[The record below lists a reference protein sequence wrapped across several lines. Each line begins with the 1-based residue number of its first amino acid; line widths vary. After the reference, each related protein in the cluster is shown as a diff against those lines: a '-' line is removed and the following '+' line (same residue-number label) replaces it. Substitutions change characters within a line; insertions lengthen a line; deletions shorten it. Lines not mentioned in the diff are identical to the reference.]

1 MPKKASS
8 VKRKVNRKSSRKS
21 SKKSSRK
28 FSRKSSRKSNRKSR
42 RKSTR
47 KVSHSKPSA
56 SSNQAKLINTLQKL
70 RRTSNKIN
78 HIKNLIS
85 SKSIQ
90 PVKDTH
96 FGNTRVRILRNSDF
110 DNQSLNRENSNRS
123 GLVMFYAP
131 WCPHCTN
138 MIPTLNKL
146 ANDMSHDKM
155 LSQRGLLGAVDC
167 TEQSDLARNMNVAGY
182 PTIKIFKNG
191 KYVGDYQGSRDGR
204 ELKNFIAKLLSQ

>member
-1 MPKKASS
+1 MPKKSSS

-21 SKKSSRK
+21 SRK
-28 FSRKSSRKSNRKSR
+28 TNRKSR
-42 RKSTR
+42 RKSMR
-47 KVSHSKPSA
+47 KIAHPKPNA
-56 SSNQAKLINTLQKL
+56 SSNQARLINTLQKL

-78 HIKNLIS
+78 RIKNLIS

-90 PVKDTH
+90 PVKDAH

-110 DNQSLNRENSNRS
+110 DNQTLNRENSNRS

-146 ANDMSHDKM
+146 ANEMSHDKN
-155 LSQRGLLGAVDC
+155 LSKRGLLGAVDC
-167 TEQSDLARNMNVAGY
+167 TEQSDLARRMDVMGY
-182 PTIKIFKNG
+182 PTIKIFRNG
-191 KYVGDYQGSRDGR
+191 KYVGDYQGSRDAR
-204 ELKNFIAKLLSQ
+204 ELKNFIVKLI